1 MRIQSYQEWELKEKL
16 PPRYDDS
23 NKGDYGKLLLVVG
36 SRNMCGAAYL
46 AGKAAYR
53 SGVGLVYIYT
63 EECNRVILQELL
75 PEAVLITYEHEHWDR
90 SQLETALQGKT
101 AVAAGP
107 GLGQSP
113 CAGEIHA
120 DV

>member
-46 AGKAAYR
+46 AERQPTAAA
-53 SGVGLVYIYT
+53 VGLVYIYT
-63 EECNRVILQELL
+63 EECNRVF
-75 PEAVLITYEHEHWDR
+75 YR
-90 SQLETALQGKT
+90 SFCQRRY
-101 AVAAGP
+101 
-107 GLGQSP
+107 
-113 CAGEIHA
+113 
-120 DV
+120 